1 MRECRNDEYVSGM
14 SLMSLNSVLHEN
26 MAYVVYWLG
35 GGGEGKQ
42 MEKET
47 KVRPEPDGF
56 DDQ

>member
-1 MRECRNDEYVSGM
+1 M

>member
-1 MRECRNDEYVSGM
+1 MRERKDDKYVSGM